1 MWGVVMGQLDTDSR
15 GRRAVR
21 WQRWITVV
29 RIDKFYDL
37 VFNIGEDGLSGPS
50 NTFRSVGKDHVWIN
64 ARKGILR
71 RARQMDGG
79 LVVWGHGGHEGHSAT
94 CGRKRQSLIAKRT
107 VEKVELAAQLGQGAW
122 RDVVA
127 KGEEMVAIA
136 HVVLFVDPHGMS
148 VFYAWHKAPA
158 PMEKELV
165 VVRT

>member
-1 MWGVVMGQLDTDSR
+1 M
-15 GRRAVR
+15 R

-79 LVVWGHGGHEGHSAT
+79 L
-94 CGRKRQSLIAKRT
+94 
-107 VEKVELAAQLGQGAW
+107 GAW
-122 RDVVA
+122 WTRGSFGHLRA
-127 KGEEMVAIA
+127 
-136 HVVLFVDPHGMS
+136 
-148 VFYAWHKAPA
+148 
-158 PMEKELV
+158 
-165 VVRT
+165 